1 MTIGQSTVNRPDL
14 VARVFHAKQQA
25 LLKKIHD
32 GYFGHVAGF
41 VYTIEY
47 QKQGLSHMH
56 PLIFL
61 EEQDKICTVEQI
73 NGVISAQIPDPNIHP

>member
-1 MTIGQSTVNRPDL
+1 MLLMMFTIHHCPGQTTVDRPDL

-32 GYFGHVAGF
+32 GCFGQVAGI

-47 QKQGLSHMH
+47 
-56 PLIFL
+56 
-61 EEQDKICTVEQI
+61 
-73 NGVISAQIPDPNIHP
+73 